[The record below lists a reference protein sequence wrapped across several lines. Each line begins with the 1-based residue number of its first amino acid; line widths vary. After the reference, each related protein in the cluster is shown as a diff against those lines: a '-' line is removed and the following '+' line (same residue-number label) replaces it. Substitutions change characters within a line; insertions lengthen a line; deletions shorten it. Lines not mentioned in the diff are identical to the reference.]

1 MAIDPAGVIDLL
13 EVGEAQARILAAM
26 SALPTETVPLQ
37 AALGRVLAADI
48 VAARDQPPAAVSAM
62 DGYAVR
68 AADTAAESWLEVV
81 GEVAAG
87 QSPAFSVEPGKAA
100 RIFTGGLLPDGAD
113 AILIQEDAVAEG
125 GRVLAKEAVSPGLF
139 VRERGLDYK
148 AGWTGLR
155 AGQRLDPRHIGLA
168 ASLGAGWV
176 EVRRKP
182 RIGILATGN
191 ELVLPGRVPE
201 PHQISSSNSFTL
213 AAMIESWG
221 GQAVDL
227 GIALDEPAALAA
239 RLDAAQ
245 GLDLLVTSGGA
256 SVGEHDLVQSVAGER
271 GLELDFWKIR
281 MRPGKPL
288 IFGRIG
294 LVPLLGLPGNP
305 VSAAVCG
312 IVFLRGAIRR
322 LLGRDPT
329 LPSGMARLA
338 EPLGRGGERQEY
350 LRAERDEEGAVRA
363 TGRQDSSMFA
373 ALATADVLLV
383 RPPREG
389 PLERGATVTVIDL
402 ATVLRD

>member
-68 AADTAAESWLEVV
+68 AADTTAESWLEVV

-100 RIFTGGLLPDGAD
+100 RIFTGGLLPDGTD

>member
-68 AADTAAESWLEVV
+68 AADTTAESWLEVV
-81 GEVAAG
+81 GEAAAG
-87 QSPAFSVEPGKAA
+87 QPLAFSVGPGKAA

>member
-1 MAIDPAGVIDLL
+1 ML
-13 EVGEAQARILAAM
+13 EVGEAQARILAAL
-26 SALPTETVPLQ
+26 ATLPAETVPLQ

-48 VAARDQPPAAVSAM
+48 RATRDQPPAAVSAM

-68 AADTAAESWLEVV
+68 AADTQAASWLEVI

-87 QSPAFSVEPGKAA
+87 QPARFRIGSGEAA

-113 AILIQEDAVAEG
+113 AILIQEDAIAQG
-125 GRVLAKEAVSPGLF
+125 GRVQAKEPVAMGLF
-139 VRERGLDYK
+139 VRERALDYR
-148 AGWTGLR
+148 AGWVGLA

-168 ASLGAGWV
+168 ASLGAAWV
-176 EVRRKP
+176 EVRRRP
-182 RIGILATGN
+182 RIGVLATGD
-191 ELVLPGRVPE
+191 ELVLPGRVPA

-213 AAMIESWG
+213 GAMIGCWG
-221 GQAVDL
+221 GEAVDL
-227 GIALDEPAALAA
+227 GIAPDEPAALGAS
-239 RLDAAQ
+239 LDAAK

-256 SVGEHDLVQSVAGER
+256 SVGDHDLVQSVAGER

-294 LVPLLGLPGNP
+294 EVPLLGLPGNP

-322 LLGRDPT
+322 LSGLDPT
-329 LPSGMARLA
+329 LPSGTAPLA
-338 EPLGRGGERQEY
+338 EPLPAGGERQEY
-350 LRAERDEEGAVRA
+350 LRAERDDEGNVRT

-373 ALATADVLLV
+373 ALTKADVLLV
-383 RPPREG
+383 RPPRDRA
-389 PLERGATVTVIDL
+389 LERGATVTVIDL
-402 ATVLRD
+402 ESVLCS